1 MPSSFFFI
9 GTVPTMSPG
18 TARKQKKKTERELD
32 MLRCQMRKGFNGIQ
46 ETGKHGIVGKVKV
59 HNKVSINVAFFISI
73 NYIL

>member
-1 MPSSFFFI
+1 MPSSLFLT

-18 TARKQKKKTERELD
+18 TARKKKETERELD

>member
-1 MPSSFFFI
+1 
-9 GTVPTMSPG
+9 
-18 TARKQKKKTERELD
+18 